1 MSRAFRRAFSARTSA
16 PAAALLGAGPA
27 AALNERW
34 APHHGAAYCEKE
46 DALAKLKEENSKLRL
61 QVAELQSKQT
71 APAPPAIFRIV
82 ITGGPCAGK
91 TTSMAVLRKRL
102 ENMGWRVF
110 LVPEAATMLFHNGA
124 RFLDFLKQGESGLVM
139 FQVHL
144 AQLQMRLEHTMHEMA
159 AQSGERAVVL
169 CDRGVIDGKAYCTPQ
184 AWSYVLNELGQSE
197 AHLRDRRYDAVIH
210 LVTAANGAEK
220 FYTLEQAEGAGASA
234 RTETLDE
241 ARQQDQ
247 KTVQA
252 WVGHEHFYVLENNTN
267 FERKINR
274 AVDRVLKAIGEPV
287 TGHCLRKIRLP
298 YNKVS
303 NIVEAANAAGVQQC
317 QVFRCATT
325 YISDSSRV
333 RMRSDLDGKGASFYM
348 QLFDEDMQ
356 SGRRRRQ
363 RETKID
369 SRDYIRQMKDAHNSG
384 YNTVEKELVCFH
396 WNGVIYEVNIF
407 HWPEE
412 VCILEVEA
420 ESHNEQIHVPSFLEA
435 VGAQEVTHDRSYD
448 TRAIARRA
456 SREML
461 SSRPS

>member
-1 MSRAFRRAFSARTSA
+1 MSNGKCAPDIPRCSASVRKWSACAGWPISSLIKTRASLQMCSLQSEATEKQVFTRSRRSARRRSWRHMRATWPDSWLCSCTRTGSS
-16 PAAALLGAGPA
+16 P
-27 AALNERW
+27 
-34 APHHGAAYCEKE
+34 
-46 DALAKLKEENSKLRL
+46 AKLLHCCLALTFRGRLSRFPALMTRTWGLTCRRLRL
-61 QVAELQSKQT
+61 CDKDSS
-71 APAPPAIFRIV
+71 R
-82 ITGGPCAGK
+82 
-91 TTSMAVLRKRL
+91 SMATHDFRGSCGRYRR
-102 ENMGWRVF
+102 NHQ
-110 LVPEAATMLFHNGA
+110 ASFHPA
-124 RFLDFLKQGESGLVM
+124 S
-139 FQVHL
+139 
-144 AQLQMRLEHTMHEMA
+144 
-159 AQSGERAVVL
+159 AVAV
-169 CDRGVIDGKAYCTPQ
+169 GNEAYCTPQ

>member
-1 MSRAFRRAFSARTSA
+1 MSRAFRHAFSVRISA
-16 PAAALLGAGPA
+16 PAAALAGSA
-27 AALNERW
+27 AALTQRW
-34 APHHGAAYCEKE
+34 APHHGPAHCEKE
-46 DALAKLKEENSKLRL
+46 DALAKLQEENLKLRL
-61 QVAELQSKQT
+61 QVSELQSKQT
-71 APAPPAIFRIV
+71 APPAIYRIV

-91 TTSMAVLRKRL
+91 TTSMSVLRKRL

-159 AQSGERAVVL
+159 MQSGERAVVL
-169 CDRGVIDGKAYCTPQ
+169 CDRGVIDGKAYCSQQ

-220 FYTLEQAEGAGASA
+220 FYTLEQAEGAGSSA

-252 WVGHEHFYVLENNTN
+252 WVGHEHFYVIENHTN

-274 AVDRVLKAIGEPV
+274 TVDRVLKAIGEPV

-298 YNKVS
+298 YEKAS
-303 NIVEAANAAGVQQC
+303 RIVEAANEAGVQQC
-317 QVFRCATT
+317 QVFKCATT
-325 YISDSSRV
+325 YISDSCRV
-333 RMRSDLDGKGASFYM
+333 RMRSDMDGKGASFYM
-348 QLFDEDMQ
+348 QLFDEDRQ
-356 SGRRRRQ
+356 SGKRRRR
-363 RETKID
+363 RESRMD
-369 SRDYIRQMKDAHNSG
+369 SREYIRQMKDAHDLG

-396 WNGVIYEVNIF
+396 WNNVIYEVNIF

-412 VCILEVEA
+412 VCILQVEA
-420 ESHNEQIHVPSFLEA
+420 ESHTEQIHVPSFLDA
-435 VGAQEVTHDRSYD
+435 GGAQEVTHDRSYD
-448 TRAIARRA
+448 TRAIAKRA
-456 SREML
+456 SKDHER
-461 SSRPS
+461 